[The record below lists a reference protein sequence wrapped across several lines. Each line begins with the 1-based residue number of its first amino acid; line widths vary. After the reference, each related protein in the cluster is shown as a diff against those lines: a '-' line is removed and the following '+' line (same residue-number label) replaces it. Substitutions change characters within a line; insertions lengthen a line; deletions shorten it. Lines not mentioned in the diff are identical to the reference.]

1 MFIKLN
7 KGLDLPISGEPE
19 QCVYAATAVRHIAVA
34 GVDYIDLKPTMKVA
48 EGDRVRLGQP
58 LFEYKKLPGVV
69 FTAPGAGRI
78 VAINRGTRRIL
89 LSVVLQLDEQE
100 DEETFIKYAPDELSN
115 LTDEQVKENLLISG
129 LWMALRTRPYSKVPD
144 PATRPA
150 AIFITA
156 IDSNPLAADPV
167 PIITAEMESFNHGLR
182 ILSRLTD
189 GPLWVCQSPQAKLS
203 LPEDLP
209 QLQQARFAGP
219 HPVGLPGT
227 HIHFLQPVSAYKT
240 VWYLN
245 YQEVIAIGKLFVTG
259 RLWTERIVALGGP
272 GVKKPRLLRTRL
284 GASLEE
290 LLAGE
295 LVESMDK
302 RVISGSVWSG
312 RKAVDELA
320 FLGRHHL
327 QVTVIG
333 EKSEREF
340 LGWLNPGGNKYS
352 KLNVLFSSFF
362 RKKRKFEFTASQQGS
377 PRAMIPIDIF
387 EEVMPLDI
395 LPAQLLRALLVMDTD
410 MAQKLGCLELDE
422 EDLALCSFIC
432 VGKHDYGVIL
442 RENLRQIEKEG

>member
-1 MFIKLN
+1 M
-7 KGLDLPISGEPE
+7 
-19 QCVYAATAVRHIAVA
+19 
-34 GVDYIDLKPTMKVA
+34 
-48 EGDRVRLGQP
+48 
-58 LFEYKKLPGVV
+58 
-69 FTAPGAGRI
+69 
-78 VAINRGTRRIL
+78 AINRGTRRRL

-129 LWMALRTRPYSKVPD
+129 LWTALRTRPYSKVPD

-167 PIITAEMESFNHGLR
+167 PIITAEMEFFNHGLR

-219 HPVGLPGT
+219 HPAGLPGT

-302 RVISGSVWSG
+302 RIISGSVWSG
-312 RKAVDELA
+312 RKA
-320 FLGRHHL
+320 R
-327 QVTVIG
+327 
-333 EKSEREF
+333 R
-340 LGWLNPGGNKYS
+340 
-352 KLNVLFSSFF
+352 
-362 RKKRKFEFTASQQGS
+362 
-377 PRAMIPIDIF
+377 
-387 EEVMPLDI
+387 
-395 LPAQLLRALLVMDTD
+395 
-410 MAQKLGCLELDE
+410 
-422 EDLALCSFIC
+422 
-432 VGKHDYGVIL
+432 
-442 RENLRQIEKEG
+442 